1 MQIRIGVAAAL
12 LAVAG
17 TAGCGLTGTEPSE
30 LSQQSGRITIGDKTQ
45 QTKTVKCTQVDWSM
59 TINASAE
66 TGSARALL
74 QLGGAQAVVKSVSFE
89 NIDGLSGL
97 AGGDLGKAEASV
109 TGSSVYTVS
118 GTAVVSESAHPGQT
132 KDLPFTIE
140 APC

>member
-1 MQIRIGVAAAL
+1 VQIRIGAAAAL
-12 LAVAG
+12 LAVAA

-30 LSQQSGRITIGDKTQ
+30 PSQQSGRITIGDKTQ
-45 QTKTVKCTQVDWSM
+45 QTKSVKCTQVDWSM

-74 QLGGAQAVVKSVSFE
+74 RLGGEKPIVSTVNIE
-89 NIDGLSGL
+89 NIDGLSGV